1 MNIIKFQRAGDS
13 VDILFSDDDGPVTKV
28 SVPLDKL
35 ISALPED
42 LLDEFWRPQL
52 DDALAQV
59 DNLRAGLAETSRDAD
74 RIAGQRDEAR
84 EEVARLRAEVEQL
97 QVRSNHVTTQRD
109 EVRRQLAEA
118 NTHAARLTNDRDEAL
133 AQVEQ
138 LRVHSNHVTT
148 KRDEVRRQLADA
160 VRQARGLNVRLT
172 AERDE
177 ARDKWDRVSKTAADL
192 ASERDDLRQR
202 VAIME
207 NLQTS
212 AIAEYDNQRRSIR
225 ALRRTIKELTS

>member
-1 MNIIKFQRAGDS
+1 MTND
-13 VDILFSDDDGPVTKV
+13 VTV
-28 SVPLDKL
+28 STTSPLHAL

-42 LLDEFWRPQL
+42 LLNEFWRPQL

-59 DNLRAGLAETSRDAD
+59 DNLRAGLEETSRDAD
-74 RIAGQRDEAR
+74 RIAGQRDEALR
-84 EEVARLRAEVEQL
+84 DLLLVAE
-97 QVRSNHVTTQRD
+97 QRD
-109 EVRRQLAEA
+109 
-118 NTHAARLTNDRDEAL
+118 
-133 AQVEQ
+133 
-138 LRVHSNHVTT
+138 
-148 KRDEVRRQLADA
+148 
-160 VRQARGLNVRLT
+160 QARELNVRLT

-177 ARDKWDRVSKTAADL
+177 ALDKWDQTSRMAADL

>member
-1 MNIIKFQRAGDS
+1 MNIKFHRAGDD
-13 VDILFSDDDGPVTKV
+13 VDILFSDDDGPVAAKYT
-28 SVPLDKL
+28 VPLRAL

-42 LLDEFWRPQL
+42 LLNEFWRPQL

-74 RIAGQRDEAR
+74 RIAGQRDKAR
-84 EEVARLRAEVEQL
+84 E
-97 QVRSNHVTTQRD
+97 
-109 EVRRQLAEA
+109 
-118 NTHAARLTNDRDEAL
+118 
-133 AQVEQ
+133 
-138 LRVHSNHVTT
+138 
-148 KRDEVRRQLADA
+148 
-160 VRQARGLNVRLT
+160 LNVRLT

-177 ARDKWDRVSKTAADL
+177 ALDKWDQASRMAADL

>member
-1 MNIIKFQRAGDS
+1 MNIKFHRAGDD
-13 VDILFSDDDGPVTKV
+13 VDILFSDDDGPVAAKYT
-28 SVPLDKL
+28 VPLRAL

-42 LLDEFWRPQL
+42 LLNEFWRPQL

-74 RIAGQRDEAR
+74 RIAEQRDEVR

-97 QVRSNHVTTQRD
+97 QVRSNHVTTKRD

-118 NTHAARLTNDRDEAL
+118 
-133 AQVEQ
+133 
-138 LRVHSNHVTT
+138 
-148 KRDEVRRQLADA
+148 
-160 VRQARGLNVRLT
+160 VRQARDLNVALT

-177 ARDKWDRVSKTAADL
+177 ALDKWDRVSRMAVDL
-192 ASERDDLRQR
+192 TTERDDLRQR

-225 ALRRTIKELTS
+225 ALRRTVKELTS

>member
-1 MNIIKFQRAGDS
+1 MNIKFHRAGDD
-13 VDILFSDDDGPVTKV
+13 VDIALFDDDGPVAAKYT
-28 SVPLDKL
+28 VPLRAL

-42 LLDEFWRPQL
+42 LLNEFWRPQL

-74 RIAGQRDEAR
+74 RIAEQRDEAR
-84 EEVARLRAEVEQL
+84 EEVARLRA
-97 QVRSNHVTTQRD
+97 
-109 EVRRQLAEA
+109 
-118 NTHAARLTNDRDEAL
+118 
-133 AQVEQ
+133 QVE
-138 LRVHSNHVTT
+138 
-148 KRDEVRRQLADA
+148 KRDEVRRQLAT
-160 VRQARGLNVRLT
+160 ARDLNVTLT
-172 AERDE
+172 RERDE
-177 ARDKWDRVSKTAADL
+177 AREKWDQTSRMAADL

-225 ALRRTIKELTS
+225 ALRRTVKELTS